1 MVRYIPNLKKILVIR
16 TSRNYSKV
24 TFETINWGVV
34 VMESSSTS
42 AQVSGSGGG
51 GQASHFHELKTIKNV
66 ASQSQSSIKDL
77 APNSNQVAEMGATYD
92 TGSGV
97 GMNKVNTG
105 EAAQFNFSVETGK
118 GGLVDEVF

>member
-1 MVRYIPNLKKILVIR
+1 
-16 TSRNYSKV
+16 
-24 TFETINWGVV
+24 
-34 VMESSSTS
+34 MESSSTS
-42 AQVSGSGGG
+42 GQVSGSGGG
-51 GQASHFHELKTIKNV
+51 IGQASHFHELKTIKDV
-66 ASQSQSSIKDL
+66 ASQSASSIKNL
-77 APNSNQVAEMGATYD
+77 SPNGNKVAEMGATYD

>member
-1 MVRYIPNLKKILVIR
+1 
-16 TSRNYSKV
+16 
-24 TFETINWGVV
+24 
-34 VMESSSTS
+34 MESSSES
-42 AQVSGSGGG
+42 ASGIGGSQG
-51 GQASHFHELKTIKNV
+51 ISHFHELKTIKDV
-66 ASQSQSSIKDL
+66 ASQSQSSIKNL

-92 TGSGV
+92 TGLGV

>member
-1 MVRYIPNLKKILVIR
+1 
-16 TSRNYSKV
+16 
-24 TFETINWGVV
+24 
-34 VMESSSTS
+34 MESISSS
-42 AQVSGSGGG
+42 AQVSGSGG